1 MTAMKKSTEHQVIEF
16 IPPKPIRPI
25 AVSVETA
32 TSITSLS
39 KRALYRLAAQKRLRI
54 VKIGTRTAIL
64 YADLEKLFAE

>member
-1 MTAMKKSTEHQVIEF
+1 MTAAKKSEPQVIEF

-32 TSITSLS
+32 IDITSLS
-39 KRALYRLAAQKRLRI
+39 KRALYRLAEQKRLRI
-54 VKIGTRTAIL
+54 VKIGTRSAFL